1 MPLRS
6 RVALIATLL
15 VVAAIAVNTVL
26 QTFAARRA
34 VLDQAR
40 AGGDSIAEVLA
51 RAVAFA
57 EEVPKS
63 VEEEIGHQMK
73 TEAQLVAQYVLDL
86 RQLEFGVA
94 DQGDLLLLEL
104 DRRCRSLEI
113 ETGADLLVGLIQC
126 IAQLDQAG
134 LAHDI
139 KRGHGLTP

>member
-63 VEEEIGHQMK
+63 VEEEMFSPQVG
-73 TEAQLVAQYVLDL
+73 TD
-86 RQLEFGVA
+86 EFGRPGERTSSRESAPYSHSIVA
-94 DQGDLLLLEL
+94 GGLL
-104 DRRCRSLEI
+104 DTS
-113 ETGADLLVGLIQC
+113 
-126 IAQLDQAG
+126 
-134 LAHDI
+134 
-139 KRGHGLTP
+139 

>member
-63 VEEEIGHQMK
+63 VEEEIGHQM
-73 TEAQLVAQYVLDL
+73 
-86 RQLEFGVA
+86 RSMSR
-94 DQGDLLLLEL
+94 LLK
-104 DRRCRSLEI
+104 
-113 ETGADLLVGLIQC
+113 
-126 IAQLDQAG
+126 
-134 LAHDI
+134 
-139 KRGHGLTP
+139 KRASPKPICWRA